1 MALRAGVVEAAAPG
15 RALPLAAGGLVLAAV
30 VASSTVRA
38 GWVSGA
44 VALPTLAILGA
55 LTATLVGLVRGRGS
69 ISLALASAPAPFA
82 ALLAVDSEVARADA
96 QISWHAL
103 AQLGRELVTGQ
114 PPSDSAVLL
123 FLLYTLFWLLGA
135 WLAWGLLDRRQP
147 LLAVAPAGAA

>member
-55 LTATLVGLVRGRGS
+55 LAGTCVGLSRVRGAVA
-69 ISLALASAPAPFA
+69 LALAIVPAPFA
-82 ALLAVDSEVARADA
+82 ALLAVRSQGA
-96 QISWHAL
+96 QAGV
-103 AQLGRELVTGQ
+103 QVTG
-114 PPSDSAVLL
+114 
-123 FLLYTLFWLLGA
+123 
-135 WLAWGLLDRRQP
+135 
-147 LLAVAPAGAA
+147 PAL